1 MGLLNLNQLY
11 KLEPST
17 LGLWCGVLR
26 AAPRA
31 RLWLLQPSAGG
42 EAALRSEVAA
52 CGVAAASRLRF
63 APVMPDVAVHLRRV
77 GSFEL
82 VLDTLEYNC
91 HTTGSDALWAGV
103 PILTA
108 SGEQMASRVAAS
120 LLRASGGAAGV
131 VGSLREYHAMAA
143 ALANGDS
150 AEPEA
155 AAAGSSAPATGA
167 AGLASAASP
176 PLRRCRWPAAA
187 KVT

>member
-1 MGLLNLNQLY
+1 MVCAQLAKAGLPP
-11 KLEPST
+11 E
-17 LGLWCGVLR
+17 
-26 AAPRA
+26 
-31 RLWLLQPSAGG
+31 RLVW
-42 EAALRSEVAA
+42 
-52 CGVAAASRLRF
+52 
-63 APVMPDVAVHLRRV
+63 MDVADKAPYIAR
-77 GSFEL
+77 GSLADLF
-82 VLDTLEYNC
+82 LDCPMCNG
-91 HTTGSDALWAGV
+91 HTTGTDILWAGV

-131 VGSLREYHAMAA
+131 VGSLREYHALAA

-155 AAAGSSAPATGA
+155 AAAGSSAQATGA

-187 KVT
+187 KLPKVT

>member
-1 MGLLNLNQLY
+1 
-11 KLEPST
+11 
-17 LGLWCGVLR
+17 VLR
-26 AAPRA
+26 AVPRA

-77 GSFEL
+77 GSFEV

-150 AEPEA
+150 AEA
-155 AAAGSSAPATGA
+155 AAAGSSAPATGT

-176 PLRRCRWPAAA
+176 PLRRCRWPAGG